1 MTRQSY
7 QPHEIPKQITATL
20 YLTYGVGEW
29 NRGDI
34 GITDYWNPEGTERK
48 KTKRDREWE
57 RILLAEFTVTID
69 IPEGVDPRKRYVEV
83 LKNERRRLMALHHV
97 ELKSVDD
104 AIQKA
109 QAIEFQ
115 PKA

>member
-20 YLTYGVGEW
+20 YLTYGVGQW
-29 NRGDI
+29 NRGQI
-34 GITDYWNPEGTERK
+34 GITDYWNDEEKIRKSRYER
-48 KTKRDREWE
+48 DCE
-57 RILLAEFTVTID
+57 RVLLAEFSVTID

-83 LKNERRRLMALHHV
+83 LKNERRKLMAKHHV